1 MENPLYPVF
10 ADWAKKFGVDAA
22 MSRFQTLGLDILNEL
37 RVQYEVD
44 VAKIES
50 GGPMIVA
57 AGKAGWYSGPNDG
70 SIYWPPLR
78 QSFVDDHWPA
88 DRLASLDNASN
99 VVVAHTPKPEQPTF
113 DARGLVVGFVQSGK
127 TTNFLSVIAKLAD
140 ENYRLVIVLSGI
152 HNSLR
157 KQTQQRLKTQ
167 LQDLAP
173 KKWHMLTTDELDFHI
188 PTNSPLATLSDD
200 RVALAIV
207 KKNAAVLKRLIKW
220 LDSQPGREALL
231 NRQVLIIDD
240 EADQASVATKSIN
253 PLIRKLLEIT
263 PKSTYVGYT
272 ATPFANV
279 FIDPAAGDLYPKDFI
294 LNLPRPDGY
303 FGPEVI
309 FGRDVVEGEDPEKA
323 PDGYDMIR
331 IIPDSDVSKL
341 RPVSM
346 AAIPDFA
353 PVITDQLRDAVRWF
367 WLATAAR
374 RGRGQSNGHS
384 TMLIHTSVSI
394 SVHESFKGPLLAMRA
409 KAVNDLSAGDKV
421 FLEEMSLLWAKET
434 SRVPA
439 TDWGREQNTFDDVLP
454 YLMDVVDATQVIL
467 DNSRSQDRLI
477 YPEDHPIVAIAVG
490 GDTLSRGLTLEGLV
504 VSFFVRAAN
513 AYDTLLQMGRWFG
526 FREGYQDLPRIWMT
540 SGLRDAFR
548 HLATVEQQMRDD
560 IDFYQRQDL
569 TPLDVAVR
577 IRTHPSLRITAKMG
591 AAKPAY
597 ISYAGRRLQTR
608 YFRTDDRDWLDA
620 NLVAGDELIGEAVKA
635 GHTDVTP
642 DSFIVRDVP
651 ARLVLA
657 FLGKYQVHEDSP
669 DLDPRLMANYI
680 DGQIGDEGTLETWS
694 VAVVSSD
701 GESVRLGG
709 VDFRAVTRAKLSGDV
724 ASKSDIKTLM
734 SKQDRV
740 LDLDITTA
748 EARAASEQQLMLMR
762 NADATYADRG
772 LLVLYP
778 IDRVSSPVSAGN
790 ERQPLDALRPVLGL
804 GIVFPGNAESKT
816 QVKAT
821 YLAVDLSDV
830 EVEDLAA
837 IEDDTEGA
845 VE

>member
-1 MENPLYPVF
+1 MDNLLYPVF
-10 ADWAKKFGVDAA
+10 ADWAKRFGVDAA
-22 MSRFQTLGLDILNEL
+22 MSQFQTLGLDMLAAL
-37 RVQYEVD
+37 RGQYEAD

-57 AGKAGWYSGPNDG
+57 AGKVGWYSGPNEG

-78 QSFVDDHWPA
+78 ESFVEDHWPT
-88 DRLASLDNASN
+88 DRLNSLDNASN
-99 VVVAHTPKPEQPTF
+99 VVVAHTPKPEQSTF
-113 DARGLVVGFVQSGK
+113 GARGLVVGFVQSGK

-140 ENYRLVIVLSGI
+140 ENYRLVVVLSGI

-157 KQTQQRLKTQ
+157 KQTQQRLRTQ
-167 LQDLAP
+167 LQDLLP
-173 KKWHMLTTDELDFHI
+173 KKWHMLTTEELDFHI
-188 PTNSPLATLSDD
+188 PPNSPLATLSDD

-207 KKNAAVLKRLIKW
+207 KKNATVLRRLIKW

-231 NRQVLIIDD
+231 NRQVLVIDD

-253 PLIRKLLEIT
+253 PLIRRLLEIA
-263 PKSTYVGYT
+263 PKSTYIGYT

-279 FIDPAAGDLYPKDFI
+279 FIDPAAEDLYPKDFI

-309 FGRDVVEGEDPEKA
+309 FGRDVVQGEDPEKA

-331 IIPDSDVSKL
+331 IIPDSDIPKL
-341 RPVSM
+341 RPLSA

-353 PVITDQLRDAVRWF
+353 PVVTEQLRDSVRWF
-367 WLATAAR
+367 WLASAAR
-374 RGRGQSNGHS
+374 RARGQTNGHS

-394 SVHESFKGPLLAMRA
+394 SVHESFRGPLLAMRSNA
-409 KAVNDLSAGDKV
+409 LDALAAGDEE
-421 FLEEMSLLWAKET
+421 FLDGMALLWTLET

-439 TDWGREQNTFDDVLP
+439 GDWGREQNSFEDLIPHLSDVINE
-454 YLMDVVDATQVIL
+454 TQVIL
-467 DNSRSQDRLI
+467 DNSRSQDRLL
-477 YPEDHPIVAIAVG
+477 YPDDHPIVAIAVG

-504 VSFFVRAAN
+504 VSFFVRAAT

-548 HLATVEQQMRDD
+548 HLASVEQEMRND
-560 IDFYQRQDL
+560 IDSYQRQDL

-591 AAKPAY
+591 AAKPAF

-608 YFRTDDRDWLDA
+608 YFRSDDRDWLDS
-620 NLVAGDELIGEAVKA
+620 NLSAGDELIAEAIRA
-635 GHTDVTP
+635 GHTDTTP
-642 DSFIVRDVP
+642 GSFVVRDVP
-651 ARLVLA
+651 ARLILG

-680 DGQIGDEGTLETWS
+680 DGQIADESALLTWS
-694 VAVVSSD
+694 VAVVSSG
-701 GESVRLGG
+701 GENVELGG
-709 VDFRAVTRAKLSGDV
+709 IDFRAVTRAKLRGDV

-740 LDLDITTA
+740 LDLNITTA
-748 EARAASEQQLMLMR
+748 DAKAASEQRLMGMR
-762 NADATYADRG
+762 NEDPEYHDRG

-778 IDRVSSPVSAGN
+778 IDHVSSPVLAGN
-790 ERQPLDALRPVLGL
+790 ERQPLNALRPVLGM
-804 GIVFPGNAESKT
+804 GIVFPGDAESKT

-821 YLAVDLSDV
+821 YLAVDLTDV
-830 EVEDLAA
+830 EVEDLST
-837 IEDDTEGA
+837 IEDDTEGTA
-845 VE
+845 E